1 VTVSGIVRVGRRKRT
16 PRCRKIALGN
26 GGSRVHVERVGH
38 DAPRQHPS
46 VLRTEARVERKRAL
60 LSSVVVAVIGVVA
73 VVALLRIREEQSPSS
88 PPEVP
93 RRLLGDTSKR
103 LADTSRS
110 MKLRSRKRR
119 ASPVER
125 AIGGLSPGQVRYEGP
140 DTMVVASAATVSVKV
155 AREAQFAATPTPS
168 HGQVVTAPTR
178 VGDSAKV
185 CLGADSADFRISMG
199 LCATQPI
206 TSDTNNVWSWL
217 VTPLRAGKRLLHVRV
232 EALLARLPGK
242 AVFDSS
248 YTVVVAVAPRTLG
261 ERAKSWLTTTKV
273 ILAAIAAILTS
284 IVLIRKKLHE
294 LFSRLTKKRR
304 QHSKVDPP
312 SPPHWHGR
320 SP

>member
-1 VTVSGIVRVGRRKRT
+1 
-16 PRCRKIALGN
+16 
-26 GGSRVHVERVGH
+26 
-38 DAPRQHPS
+38 
-46 VLRTEARVERKRAL
+46 
-60 LSSVVVAVIGVVA
+60 
-73 VVALLRIREEQSPSS
+73 
-88 PPEVP
+88 
-93 RRLLGDTSKR
+93 
-103 LADTSRS
+103 
-110 MKLRSRKRR
+110 
-119 ASPVER
+119 
-125 AIGGLSPGQVRYEGP
+125 
-140 DTMVVASAATVSVKV
+140 
-155 AREAQFAATPTPS
+155 
-168 HGQVVTAPTR
+168 
-178 VGDSAKV
+178 
-185 CLGADSADFRISMG
+185 
-199 LCATQPI
+199 
-206 TSDTNNVWSWL
+206 
-217 VTPLRAGKRLLHVRV
+217 LLHVRV